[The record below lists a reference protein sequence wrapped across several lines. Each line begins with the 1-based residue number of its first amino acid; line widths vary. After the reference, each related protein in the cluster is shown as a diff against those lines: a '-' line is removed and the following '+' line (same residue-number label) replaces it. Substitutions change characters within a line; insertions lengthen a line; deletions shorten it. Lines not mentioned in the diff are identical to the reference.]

1 MHFINALSQS
11 SQDHLTL
18 MTKWVSLSYL
28 NYKRIENSVHVF
40 AESDQGSAEPVGVK
54 KVWLMKINE
63 KLWCLILVL
72 AHHL

>member
-1 MHFINALSQS
+1 MPYHN
-11 SQDHLTL
+11 HLKTIIL
-18 MTKWVSLSYL
+18 WWSDNKTKWVSLSYL
-28 NYKRIENSVHVF
+28 NCKRIENSVHVF
-40 AESDQGSAEPVGVK
+40 AESDQGSAEPVGAK